1 METNV
6 PYNHR
11 INSIDSVYSKP
22 IEVRGSKSL
31 KLTSGVPRT
40 QSRMWSQA
48 ELAAER
54 ALESF
59 LALMIAAPRCW
70 TVVMNS
76 SFSLLGGKGDPSVPI
91 YQEIE
96 TDTNILNCGIWD
108 LPCIIRNKFTNRLLS
123 TGSLHCGMVNIR
135 VLTGRV
141 VTPDDNILHIT
152 DLDIKSLR
160 NLAKS
165 PVVVQTGQA
174 GNIPLRNRWS
184 KLFQDKSIGICWVG
198 NNQNLQSTDQGI
210 ANQQVETAKKI
221 MKQTWL
227 LQKPST

>member
-1 METNV
+1 
-6 PYNHR
+6 
-11 INSIDSVYSKP
+11 
-22 IEVRGSKSL
+22 
-31 KLTSGVPRT
+31 
-40 QSRMWSQA
+40 
-48 ELAAER
+48 
-54 ALESF
+54 
-59 LALMIAAPRCW
+59 
-70 TVVMNS
+70 
-76 SFSLLGGKGDPSVPI
+76 
-91 YQEIE
+91 
-96 TDTNILNCGIWD
+96 
-108 LPCIIRNKFTNRLLS
+108 
-123 TGSLHCGMVNIR
+123 MVNIR